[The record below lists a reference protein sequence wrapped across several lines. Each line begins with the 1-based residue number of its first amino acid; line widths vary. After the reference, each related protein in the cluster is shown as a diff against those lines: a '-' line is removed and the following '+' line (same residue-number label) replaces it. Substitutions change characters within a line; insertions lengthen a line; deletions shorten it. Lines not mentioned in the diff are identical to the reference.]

1 MSHVLSI
8 VIPTKNRAV
17 YCHSTVKSILNYSEN
32 LQLIVQDSSDGSDL
46 QERLSDITDARF
58 FYNKVSADLNMT
70 ENFDSAL
77 RLATGDYVLML
88 GDDDG
93 ISPQIFDAVDTCVR
107 MNADSITS
115 REFYAAYN
123 WPDFRSKYSG
133 DFQAGKLSMNLKFDS
148 SVTEIDM
155 STEIGNF
162 LNNAGQGCM
171 ALPRIYH
178 GLISQSMIKNI
189 RNLHGACFFGVSPD
203 VSFAFLAAVHS
214 RRHLVANFPITIAG
228 ASGGS
233 NAGRSALRTHKGELW
248 ADPHMKHYKNEVWP
262 SVIPEF
268 FSVESVWAQAALAAV
283 DLEPASYRARFNF
296 AYLYALMFMRHR
308 DQRSQTSKAISAYLT
323 TSGKSSLK
331 LRLDIYASMTVLAI
345 MIARD
350 VFRSVIVRFTRS
362 KNNTTPALDIESAS
376 AILKLTLQT
385 KK

>member
-8 VIPTKNRAV
+8 VIPTKNRAL
-17 YCHSTVKSILNYSEN
+17 YCHSTVKSILTYSEN
-32 LQLIVQDSSDGSDL
+32 LQLIVQDSSDGTEL
-46 QERLSDITDARF
+46 QERLFGIIDTRL
-58 FYNKVSADLNMT
+58 FYKKVSPDLNMT

-77 RLATGDYVLML
+77 KLATGDYVLML

-115 REFYAAYN
+115 REFYVAYN

-133 DFQAGKLSMNLKFDS
+133 DYQAGKLSINLKFDS
-148 SVTEIDM
+148 IVTEIDM
-155 STEIGNF
+155 PKEIRNF

-178 GLISQSMIKNI
+178 GLISQSLIQNI

-214 RRHLVANFPITIAG
+214 RRHLIANFPITIAG

-233 NAGRSALRTHKGELW
+233 NAGRSALRTHKGDLW
-248 ADPHMKHYKNEVWP
+248 ADPHMEHYKTEVWP

-283 DLEPASYRARFNF
+283 DLESPNYRARFNF
-296 AYLYALMFMRHR
+296 GYLYALMFMRHGDR
-308 DQRSQTSKAISAYLT
+308 RSQTGKAISAYMA
-323 TSGKSSLK
+323 TSSESNFK
-331 LRLDIYASMTVLAI
+331 LRMVIYANMAGLAVAT
-345 MIARD
+345 ARSAFQS
-350 VFRSVIVRFTRS
+350 VMARFVRS
-362 KNNTTPALDIESAS
+362 NNDMTPAIDIETAS
-376 AILKLTLQT
+376 IILKLTLQRE
-385 KK
+385 K